1 MPVSSP
7 PPPILTA
14 GDVLTLDELRHLR
27 RTSTLRGAVL
37 VVHAWGVIAAAMAL
51 YAWWATP
58 LVLLVAV
65 VVIGSRQL
73 GLAVLMHEGGHWL
86 LFPRSKVNTAVARWL
101 CAFPIWADLGR
112 YRRQHHLHHR
122 YTQQADDPDLESVGS
137 YPISRRALL
146 GAALRDLGGW
156 TFVASVVTW
165 PGWREPRML
174 WPRLRGPLAG
184 NAVILG
190 ALWVIGHGELYLLLW
205 LLPLATWYQLVTRL
219 RGIAVH
225 AVVADAGDPL
235 RNTRTTGAGPLAR
248 ALLAP
253 YWVNYHLEHHLLIF
267 VPCWKLPQAH
277 ALLLAKGYGPRMEM
291 ASSYGAV
298 LSRAAGSEAR
308 PPI

>member
-1 MPVSSP
+1 VPVSYSP
-7 PPPILTA
+7 PPLLTA

-27 RTSTLRGAVL
+27 RTSSLRGAWLVL
-37 VVHAWGVIAAAMAL
+37 HAWGAIAAAMAF
-51 YAWWATP
+51 YAWWPTP
-58 LVLLVAV
+58 LVLLPAV

-86 LFPRSKVNTAVARWL
+86 LFPRSTVNTGVARWL
-101 CAFPIWADLGR
+101 CAFPIWIDLGR

-122 YTQQADDPDLESVGS
+122 YTQQPDDPDLEAAGS
-137 YPISRRALL
+137 YPMSRRALV
-146 GAALRDLGGW
+146 GAALHDLCGW
-156 TFVASVVTW
+156 TFITGVLSW

-174 WPRLRGPLAG
+174 WTRLRGPLAS
-184 NAVILG
+184 NAVMLG
-190 ALWVIGHGELYLLLW
+190 ALCVIGRGELYLLLW

-219 RGIAVH
+219 RSMAEH
-225 AVVADAGDPL
+225 AVVRDDIDPL
-235 RNTRTTGAGPLAR
+235 RNTRTTAAGPLAR

-298 LSRAAGSEAR
+298 LSRATGSEAR
-308 PPI
+308 API

>member
-1 MPVSSP
+1 MPVSSA
-7 PPPILTA
+7 PPIVTA
-14 GDVLTLDELRHLR
+14 GDVLTLDELRYLR
-27 RTSTLRGAVL
+27 RTSTLRGAGLVL
-37 VVHAWGVIAAAMAL
+37 HAWGVIAAAMIL
-51 YAWWATP
+51 YAWWPTP
-58 LVLLVAV
+58 LALLVAV

-86 LFPRSKVNTAVARWL
+86 LFPRSTVNTGVARWL
-101 CAFPIWADLGR
+101 CASPIWTDLGR

-122 YTQQADDPDLESVGS
+122 YTQQPDDPDLEGAGS
-137 YPISRRALL
+137 YPISRGALM
-146 GAALRDLGGW
+146 GVALRDLSGW
-156 TFVASVVTW
+156 TFVARVLTG
-165 PGWREPRML
+165 PGWGEPSML
-174 WPRLRGPLAG
+174 WPRLRGPLAS

-205 LLPLATWYQLVTRL
+205 LLPLATWYQLVARL
-219 RGIAVH
+219 RGIAEH
-225 AVVADAGDPL
+225 AVVGDAADPL

-291 ASSYGAV
+291 ASSYGSV
-298 LSRAAGSEAR
+298 LSRAAGSEAHA
-308 PPI
+308 PI

>member
-1 MPVSSP
+1 M
-7 PPPILTA
+7 LTA

-27 RTSTLRGAVL
+27 RASALRGTGLVL
-37 VVHAWGVIAAAMAL
+37 HAWGVIAAATVL
-51 YAWWATP
+51 YAWWPTP
-58 LVLLVAV
+58 LVLLAAGA
-65 VVIGSRQL
+65 VIGSRQL

-86 LFPRSKVNTAVARWL
+86 LFPRSRVNTEVARWL
-101 CAFPIWADLGR
+101 CAFPIWSDLGR
-112 YRRQHHLHHR
+112 YRRRHHLHHR
-122 YTQQADDPDLESVGS
+122 YTQQPDDPDLDAAGS
-137 YPISRRALL
+137 YSMSRRALV

-156 TFVASVVTW
+156 TFMAGVLTW

-174 WPRLRGPLAG
+174 WPRLGGPLAS

-190 ALWVIGHGELYLLLW
+190 ALCMIGHGELYVLLW

-219 RGIAVH
+219 RSVAEH
-225 AVVADAGDPL
+225 AVVRDEVDPL
-235 RNTRTTGAGPLAR
+235 RNTRTTAAGPLAR

-291 ASSYGAV
+291 ASSYRAV
-298 LSRAAGSEAR
+298 LSRATGSEAR
-308 PPI
+308 API